1 MVIFDTASA
10 IALFLNIF
18 VSVYLLAIFLYIILS
33 WIRVP
38 YSLQPVQRFLYDVC
52 EPYLAL
58 WRRLLPFL
66 RFGPLDLTLEF
77 VDTVDEIHPLLP
89 DALVAG
95 GDLAEH
101 SVDGGP
107 PVAVQAPSE
116 PDMTYLDRRVIHGSS
131 SVQMVD
137 DDPVDQ
143 QPQ

>member
-1 MVIFDTASA
+1 MVVFDTASS

-66 RFGPLDLTLEF
+66 RFGPLDLTPMIAILA
-77 VDTVDEIHPLLP
+77 LLLASRVVI
-89 DALVAG
+89 AL
-95 GDLAEH
+95 
-101 SVDGGP
+101 
-107 PVAVQAPSE
+107 
-116 PDMTYLDRRVIHGSS
+116 LD
-131 SVQMVD
+131 
-137 DDPVDQ
+137 
-143 QPQ
+143 